1 MQTRT
6 NCISVFFAGIKHFQK
21 HIQHTSKDA
30 EFIALHDQ
38 GQFCN
43 QIQMLQNIKRQDSA
57 TVCRHEQ
64 TA

>member
-1 MQTRT
+1 MFE
-6 NCISVFFAGIKHFQK
+6 FFAGIKQFQK
-21 HIQHTSKDA
+21 HKQHTSKDA

-38 GQFCN
+38 GQRCN

-57 TVCRHEQ
+57 TVSRHEQ